1 MEQIYQA
8 RILVFARAA
17 RDATPLENATHR
29 ASVSNPTCGDRVD
42 ISLIV
47 EGDRIRAVSAAVR
60 GCALCEA
67 GAGLLMGSLDDMPLQ
82 TLDDMRADLT
92 AWLGGEDKAD
102 INGDVAVFEPVRA
115 IRNRHKCV
123 TLAFEAGVK
132 ALSAD
137 DDAG

>member
-1 MEQIYQA
+1 MEQIYQD

-137 DDAG
+137 GDAG

>member
-1 MEQIYQA
+1 MEQIYQD
-8 RILVFARAA
+8 RILAFARAA

-92 AWLGGEDKAD
+92 AWLGGEDMAD

-137 DDAG
+137 GDAG

>member
-1 MEQIYQA
+1 MEQIYQD
-8 RILVFARAA
+8 RILAFARAA

-92 AWLGGEDKAD
+92 AWLGGEDNAD

-137 DDAG
+137 GNAG

>member
-1 MEQIYQA
+1 MEQIYQD

-47 EGDRIRAVSAAVR
+47 EGDRIRGVSAAVR

-137 DDAG
+137 GDAG

>member
-1 MEQIYQA
+1 MEQIYQD

>member
-1 MEQIYQA
+1 MEQIYQD

-82 TLDDMRADLT
+82 TLDDMRAGLT

-137 DDAG
+137 GDAG

>member
-1 MEQIYQA
+1 MEQIYQD
-8 RILVFARAA
+8 RILAFARAA

-137 DDAG
+137 GNAG

>member
-102 INGDVAVFEPVRA
+102 INGDGAVFEPVRA

>member
-1 MEQIYQA
+1 MEQIYQD
-8 RILVFARAA
+8 RILAFARAA

-102 INGDVAVFEPVRA
+102 INGDVAVFDPVRA

-137 DDAG
+137 GDAG